1 MRKTLT
7 AVLAATTLFG
17 AAACSEET
25 QQQAATTADKAAAD
39 TRANAEVVENAVRDG
54 TIVAAD
60 KIAEGADNLKTELAR
75 DKATDPDQ
83 GDGELDG
90 TD

>member
-1 MRKTLT
+1 MRRPLT
-7 AVLAATTLFG
+7 ALIAASALVALG
-17 AAACSEET
+17 ACSEQTEDN
-25 QQQAATTADKAAAD
+25 AAEFADRAAAD
-39 TRANAEVVENAVRDG
+39 AEANAEVVENAVREG

-60 KIAEGADNLKTELAR
+60 KVSEGADKLREELER
-75 DKATDPDQ
+75 DEQTDPDQ